1 MAVDH
6 PIIIIGSGLA
16 GYNVAREFRKLNADA
31 ELIIVADDDANF
43 YSKPLLSNA
52 LVKNKTAQELAMSDA
67 EKMAGDLNAQV
78 LKNTRVEK
86 IEPENNVIHIGDD
99 KAKALN
105 YSQLV
110 LAMGASTINLSISG
124 NAADKIV
131 SVNDLESYAVFR
143 NAIAEKKHV
152 AIIGAGLI
160 GCEFAND
167 LVLSNYDVSVIGL
180 SEQPL
185 NNLLP
190 QQASEYLKTALTEQG
205 VNWHLGKETKQ
216 INFEENK
223 FKIDFSD
230 GTKLDVDVVLS
241 AVGLNP
247 NIQVANDAGITV
259 NKGIVVNKQLET
271 NEENIYALGDC
282 AEIESLFLP
291 YVMPLMTSARAL
303 AKSLNGETTSVSFPA
318 MPVMVKT
325 PSCAVVVSPPARGI
339 EGEWKI
345 EQDEEGVHA
354 RFIDQTG
361 ALQGFALV
369 GKAVADKQAL
379 TKELPEILA

>member
-16 GYNVAREFRKLNADA
+16 GYNVAREFRKLNADT

-52 LVKNKTAQELAMSDA
+52 LVKNKTAQELAMSDS
-67 EKMAGDLNAQV
+67 EKMASDLNAQI
-78 LKNTRVEK
+78 LKNTRVDK
-86 IEPENNVIHIGDD
+86 IDPTNKAVHIN
-99 KAKALN
+99 KNELLN
-105 YSQLV
+105 YSKLV
-110 LAMGASTINLSISG
+110 LAMGASTIDLSISG
-124 NAADKIV
+124 NAADKLV
-131 SVNDLESYAVFR
+131 SVNDLESYAAFR
-143 NAIAEKKHV
+143 DAIVDKKRV

-167 LVLSNYDVSVIGL
+167 LVLSDYDVSVIGL

-216 INFEENK
+216 INFEENQ
-223 FKIDFSD
+223 FKIYFTD
-230 GTKLDVDVVLS
+230 GTALDVDVVLS
-241 AVGLNP
+241 AVGLSP

-259 NKGIVVNKQLET
+259 NKGIAVNKQLET
-271 NEENIYALGDC
+271 NDKNIYALGDC
-282 AEIESLFLP
+282 AEIENLLLP

-303 AKSLNGETTSVSFPA
+303 AKSLNGEITAVSFPA

-339 EGEWKI
+339 KGDWNIK
-345 EQDEEGVHA
+345 QDEEGVHA
-354 RFIDQTG
+354 RFVDKAG
-361 ALQGFALV
+361 VLQGFALV
-369 GKAVADKQAL
+369 GEAVSDKQAL
-379 TKELPEILA
+379 TKELPAILA